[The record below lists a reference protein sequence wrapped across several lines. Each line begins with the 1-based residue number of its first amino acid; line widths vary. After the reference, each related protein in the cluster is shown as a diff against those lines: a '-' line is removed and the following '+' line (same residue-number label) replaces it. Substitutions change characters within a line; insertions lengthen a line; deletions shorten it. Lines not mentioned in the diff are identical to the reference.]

1 MTKDAAILA
10 AQYKGRTIRMRKL
23 GLIGGI
29 SWASTELYYR
39 YLNQGVQKRLGT
51 SCSAPIIMESLNYC
65 DLSRLTTDAQWDHAR
80 DVLIAS
86 AKRLEAAG
94 ATALMIAANSMHKVA
109 ADVAGAINIPLI
121 HIVDATGEKMRADG
135 VKSAAVIGTRNV
147 MTESWFRQRLVGHG
161 MTLAPYVDARADA
174 IDAIIYD
181 ELMQMKVTENSRRTL
196 KSFITD
202 IAKQDIDAIVL
213 GCTELVMLVDAKA
226 NILPI
231 YDTARIHVDAG
242 VDWILGDQV

>member
-1 MTKDAAILA
+1 MTAENM
-10 AQYKGRTIRMRKL
+10 KGRTRYMRKL
-23 GLIGGI
+23 GLIGGV

-39 YLNQGVQKRLGT
+39 YLNQGVQSRIGS

-65 DLSRLTTDAQWDHAR
+65 ELSRLTSDAQWDHAR

-86 AKRLEAAG
+86 AQRLEAAG

-109 ADVAGAINIPLI
+109 ADVAAAISIPLI
-121 HIVDATGEKMRADG
+121 HIVDETGAKMRADG
-135 VKSAAVIGTRNV
+135 IKSAAVIGTRNV
-147 MTESWFRQRLVGHG
+147 MTEAWFRQRLVSHS
-161 MTLAPYVDARADA
+161 MTLAPYDEKRAEA

-181 ELMQMKVTENSRRTL
+181 ELMQMKVTEDSRRTM
-196 KSFITD
+196 KTFITD

-242 VDWILGDQV
+242 VKWILGETD